1 MDAAIF
7 HKQVDDFIY
16 KGTTF
21 LKSNQYVIAEQ
32 VEDTNRI
39 QKNPFA
45 MMKAGKPSYSD
56 EQTKE
61 KESDVSVKQK
71 RKDSKNQR
79 ITTNQGNANQKNGS
93 ETKEESAEDNKAIAT
108 VFFAFDEYN
117 ISPEGYEKLKDIVLD
132 YEDNKKPALKITGYT
147 DCVGSKQYNDMLAL
161 KRAMTVAGYLQRHGF
176 DTAVEGKGD
185 CCFKKTEELSRRAEV
200 EISDKKRGSK

>member
-1 MDAAIF
+1 MDAVIF

-21 LKSNQYVIAEQ
+21 LKSNQYVIVEQ

-56 EQTKE
+56 EQTNE

-71 RKDSKNQR
+71 I
-79 ITTNQGNANQKNGS
+79 ITTNQDNANQKNSSG
-93 ETKEESAEDNKAIAT
+93 TKEESAEDNKVIAT

-117 ISPEGYEKLKDIVLD
+117 ISPEGYEKLKNIVLD

-161 KRAMTVAGYLQRHGF
+161 KRAMAVAGYLQRHGF

-185 CCFKKTEELSRRAEV
+185 CCFKETEELSRRAEI
-200 EISDKKRGSK
+200 EILDKKNKSSK